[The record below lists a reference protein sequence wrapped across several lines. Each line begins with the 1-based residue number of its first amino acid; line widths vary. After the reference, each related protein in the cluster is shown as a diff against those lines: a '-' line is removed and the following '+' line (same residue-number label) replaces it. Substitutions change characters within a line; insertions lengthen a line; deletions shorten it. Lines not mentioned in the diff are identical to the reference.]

1 VAPAIPVAVPATTAA
16 ASAAALPSA
25 SATTTALFGSV
36 AALAVNRTVSTGFK
50 WHRCGLA
57 ATGTNHRSASAH
69 AGPGAPATAVAATIV
84 LRMGG
89 SVAAAATLL
98 SLAAWFAASG
108 RRVAAFLEKL
118 LFTSSEDKFLTAVA
132 TG

>member
-1 VAPAIPVAVPATTAA
+1 VAPAIPVAVPAATAA

-25 SATTTALFGSV
+25 TATTTALFGSV
-36 AALAVNRTVSTGFK
+36 AALAVNRTVPTGFK
-50 WHRCGLA
+50 WHCCGLA
-57 ATGTNHRSASAH
+57 ATGTNHRSARAH

-89 SVAAAATLL
+89 SVAAATLL

-108 RRVAAFLEKL
+108 RGVAAFLEKL

>member
-25 SATTTALFGSV
+25 SASATTALFGTV
-36 AALAVNRTVSTGFK
+36 AALAVNRTVPPGFK
-50 WHRCGLA
+50 WHCCGLA
-57 ATGTNHRSASAH
+57 ATGTNHRSARAH

-89 SVAAAATLL
+89 SVAAATLF

-108 RRVAAFLEKL
+108 RGVAAFLEKL